1 MILRMHPSQPNLP
14 LTCASQAHWREL
26 ISTLDLVSQVCA
38 SSVGHSRRN
47 TRRVHERV
55 GVAQRVGVQV
65 ALRSRVAGS
74 TAKVVVDADRVPDL
88 LRIDA
93 EDGRDDVAEHAVLD
107 KGLGAHARVDGGAQV
122 LVVRVVDVGGAEPQE
137 GRARVDVLPVVV
149 GVGDLEPAPVLV
161 AVAVRVAH
169 QGGLPVVV
177 EARVADGDEVGA
189 VRRVDEA
196 VVEVLVAVEGGAEVA
211 VVDPDVGGLFDL
223 EGVASRGGL
232 DVGRADV
239 AQDEVALAAEV
250 EGDAVQGWWSGLISW
265 VELGDRGKGMGERG

>member
-1 MILRMHPSQPNLP
+1 
-14 LTCASQAHWREL
+14 
-26 ISTLDLVSQVCA
+26 
-38 SSVGHSRRN
+38 
-47 TRRVHERV
+47 
-55 GVAQRVGVQV
+55 
-65 ALRSRVAGS
+65 
-74 TAKVVVDADRVPDL
+74 
-88 LRIDA
+88 
-93 EDGRDDVAEHAVLD
+93 
-107 KGLGAHARVDGGAQV
+107 
-122 LVVRVVDVGGAEPQE
+122 
-137 GRARVDVLPVVV
+137 
-149 GVGDLEPAPVLV
+149 
-161 AVAVRVAH
+161 VAH